1 MKKESIFFSISL
13 IFFIS
18 FVLII
23 VSFIVLNHD
32 IQNRDR
38 HYVSRMNFEAAKI
51 LMRDYRKHH
60 GVNQEIISELK
71 KRGFEIIFD
80 LYEINNLLDNKNFKK
95 LHSFSTKGAKIVDY
109 KLDKYYYMHIK
120 SRHLEFI
127 LKNNNEI
134 KNNQTL
140 IAIIFIVILFSFIA
154 TYIAT
159 IRKLKPL
166 KELQKKVKNFGEEE
180 FDIECATDKK
190 DEISLL
196 ANEFDASV
204 KKLKKLK
211 ESRNIFIRNI
221 MHELKTPIA
230 KGRFLVELPQ
240 TGQNK
245 EIMQKVFYRLE
256 SLIAEFASIEELI
269 STKKNLDKKEYY
281 LADIIDDA
289 MDILMCEDDEV
300 HQEYENIKI
309 NIDYKLFSIAV
320 KNLLDNGIK
329 YSSEKQVTIK
339 TKQNSIIFE
348 NLGDRL
354 KYPLENYFEP
364 FFKGDNVKSNQSF
377 GLGLYIVKHILD
389 AHGYKLEYKYENGVS
404 KFIIIF

>member
-60 GVNQEIISELK
+60 GVNQEVVSELK

-120 SRHLEFI
+120 SRRLEFI

-329 YSSEKQVTIK
+329 YSSEKQVIIK

-354 KYPLENYFEP
+354 KYPLESYFEP
-364 FFKGDNVKSNQSF
+364 FFKGDDVKSNQSF

-389 AHGYKLEYKYENGVS
+389 AHGYKLEYKYENSTS